1 MMDGTVQLWRSDKL
15 LTNNNN
21 DAGGG
26 DAVEI
31 KMEDNSVVSALKF
44 CPHKDNGGVLLA
56 RLVLYSS
63 FDECDD
69 ASCICSTN

>member
-15 LTNNNN
+15 LNNNNN
-21 DAGGG
+21 DAAGGG

-56 RLVLYSS
+56 RLVFYNLS
-63 FDECDD
+63 
-69 ASCICSTN
+69 